1 MAEDR
6 SRQFS
11 VRTRAPHAGVGA
23 VGLVIVV
30 LVVAVS
36 VLAPW
41 ITPHDPLRQN
51 ITHRLRPPAW
61 LTGGSGAYLLGT
73 DGLGRDILS
82 RMIYGARISL
92 VVSLPAALLSGA
104 IGVSLGLI
112 AGYLGGPLDASI
124 SRIGD
129 VQQAIPFL
137 VLAIAVAG
145 TLGPG
150 LLNLI
155 IVLAVTT
162 WVNYFRVVRGEVLS
176 VREEQ
181 YVWAARA
188 VGCSGFRI
196 AFRHILPNVGASII
210 VIATLVLANMI
221 IFEASLGFLGLG
233 VSSSIPTWG
242 RMVSDGREYVAS
254 AWWISLFPGLAI
266 LVTVMSINL
275 LGDWL
280 RDMLD
285 PKERAAWRR

>member
-1 MAEDR
+1 MADDQ

-196 AFRHILPNVGASII
+196 AVRHILPNVGASII

-285 PKERAAWRR
+285 PKERAAWGR